1 MSKIDKESIKDNIK
15 KDAEKVKKVSSANNA
30 TEKMVKIHMI
40 FVLSVCIAFGALNII
55 TGNVFLGILIAI
67 AGAAC
72 TGVVFFLLSGT
83 TTTFRGT
90 ILSIA
95 QLILIIVMSVAKHEM
110 QTLFPLMLAS
120 MNIAAIYYD
129 KRCLILH
136 TAIMDAAVVIG
147 LFSISFFYGEADIES
162 IIKGIIGINVGAA
175 LVFYLVMCSVKYL
188 SDSERS
194 HSETGN
200 LLIRVRE
207 QMYRS
212 ENLAKQ
218 QRKVVIDI
226 ASISEDVN
234 NSANLMLQIA
244 DKLNEAA
251 EEQSVTIK
259 QIANDIA
266 EISEETED
274 EYSEAQSA
282 SSAAAQSTNLI
293 HDGNKQ
299 MKNMLSA
306 MNEITESSHSIEGI
320 IKTIED
326 IAFQTN
332 ILALNAAVEAARAG
346 EAGKG
351 FAVVADEV
359 RTLAN
364 KSAEAVQNTS
374 ELIQA
379 SITSVEKGT
388 ALANSVAEMLD
399 EVKETIEKSERHAK
413 LITKLTDK
421 QTQSIESVKAQ
432 IDQITLAIEDTS
444 QTSVESAELARTVS
458 EEAARMDEAIKDFKE
473 D

>member
-1 MSKIDKESIKDNIK
+1 MSKIDKESIKKDTETAK
-15 KDAEKVKKVSSANNA
+15 KASSTNNA
-30 TEKMVKIHMI
+30 TEKTVKIHII
-40 FVLSVCIAFGALNII
+40 FILSVCVAFGVINMI
-55 TGNVFLGILIAI
+55 TGNIILGILITI
-67 AGAAC
+67 VGSIC
-72 TGVVFFLLSGT
+72 SGVVFFFMNGT
-83 TTTFRGT
+83 PITLRGT
-90 ILSIA
+90 ILSIT
-95 QLILIIVMSVAKHEM
+95 QLLIIIAMSVAKHEM

-120 MNIAAIYYD
+120 MTIAAVYYN
-129 KRCLILH
+129 KRCLIIH
-136 TAIMDAAVVIG
+136 TAIMDVASIMG
-147 LFSISFFYGEADIES
+147 LFFSSFFYGEADLES
-162 IIKGIIGINVGAA
+162 IFKGILGLNVGAA
-175 LVFYLVMCSVKYL
+175 LIIYLVTCSIKYL
-188 SDSERS
+188 SDANRS
-194 HSETGN
+194 QSETGN
-200 LLIRVRE
+200 LLVRVRE

-212 ENLAKQ
+212 DNLAKQ

-226 ASISEDVN
+226 ASISADVN

-259 QIANDIA
+259 QIANDIG

-274 EYSEAQSA
+274 EYSEAQNA
-282 SSAAAQSTNLI
+282 SSAAIRSTKLI

-299 MKNMLSA
+299 MQNMLSA
-306 MNEITESSHSIEGI
+306 MNEITESSHSIESI

-379 SITSVEKGT
+379 SITAVEKGT
-388 ALANSVAEMLD
+388 ELANSAAKMLT

-413 LITKLTDK
+413 LITKLTDR

-432 IDQITLAIEDTS
+432 IDQITSAIENTS
-444 QTSVESAELARTVS
+444 QTAIESAELARTVS
-458 EEAARMDEAIKDFKE
+458 EEAARMEEAIKDFKE